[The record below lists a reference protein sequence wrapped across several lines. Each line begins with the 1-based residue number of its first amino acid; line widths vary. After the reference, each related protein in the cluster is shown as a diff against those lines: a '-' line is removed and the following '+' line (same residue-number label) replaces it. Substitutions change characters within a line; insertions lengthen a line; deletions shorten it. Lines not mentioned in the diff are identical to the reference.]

1 MSSAKFWLM
10 INQLV
15 PVSAAKAVESGH
27 IITLLFLSA
36 AS

>member
-15 PVSAAKAVESGH
+15 PVSAAKAVELG
-27 IITLLFLSA
+27 ILLHFFS
-36 AS
+36 